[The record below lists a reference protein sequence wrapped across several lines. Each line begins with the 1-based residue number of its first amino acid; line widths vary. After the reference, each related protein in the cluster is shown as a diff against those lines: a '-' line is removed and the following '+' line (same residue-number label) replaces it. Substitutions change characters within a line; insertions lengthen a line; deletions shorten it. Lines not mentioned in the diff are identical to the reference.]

1 MYREGENHESTH
13 RCRFDFGD
21 LLAEAAS
28 LGAALDLVLAIVA
41 SPSSRVGACMNG

>member
-1 MYREGENHESTH
+1 MNRPIVAGLIV
-13 RCRFDFGD
+13 GD

-41 SPSSRVGACMNG
+41 STSSRVGACMNG